1 MDYKLQNIDLAN
13 YIVFI
18 DKHISSKLREYITL
32 NLPNI
37 KKGFKIKNK
46 RFILLSDINQ
56 NLENFEA
63 IKYYYPFI
71 NHFTANDGLILE
83 LSNSLDACFIFKSVN
98 NQFIRIK
105 TDNVDSFKESINKC
119 LLKLEVEEIDYLPT
133 NINDYNDSDIKLDAE
148 VERKVQVA
156 LEQLEDLKD
165 SGQFL
170 KILPIIENYI
180 VTNSKPLGELS
191 VLKIDDDFNIFLEDY
206 ELEIK
211 LSHLTKSIYFLFLNH
226 IEGIKLNNLYQYK
239 EELFGYYKAIS
250 NRADYIKMKESIDD
264 LTNTKSN
271 AIYVHLSRIKSAF
284 INVIQPSIA
293 LSYYVDGAKL
303 KAKKILLNRKLL
315 HFKYLNSNDEI
326 DF

>member
-1 MDYKLQNIDLAN
+1 MDYKLQNIDLAD
-13 YIVFI
+13 YIVLI
-18 DKHISSKLREYITL
+18 DKHISSELREYITL
-32 NLPNI
+32 NLDSI
-37 KKGFKIKNK
+37 KRDFKIKNK

-56 NLENFEA
+56 SLQNFEA

-71 NHFTANDGLILE
+71 KHFTANNNLISE
-83 LSNSLDACFIFKSVN
+83 LSNSLDTCFIFKSTN
-98 NQFIRIK
+98 NQCIK
-105 TDNVDSFKESINKC
+105 IDIDSLDNFKDSLNKH
-119 LLKLEVEEIDYLPT
+119 LLSLKVEEFDYLPA
-133 NINDYNDSDIKLDAE
+133 NINDYNDSDIKLDTE
-148 VERKVQVA
+148 VERKVQET

-180 VTNSKPLGELS
+180 ATNNKPLRRLS
-191 VLKIDDDFNIFLEDY
+191 TLKIDDNFNIYLEDY

-226 IEGIKLNNLYQYK
+226 IEGIGLNNLSLHKQ
-239 EELFGYYKAIS
+239 ELFGYYKAIS

-264 LTNTKSN
+264 LTNIKSN

-284 INVIQPSIA
+284 VKVIQPDIA
-293 LSYYVDGAKL
+293 LNYYIDGAKL
-303 KAKKILLNRKLL
+303 KPKKILLNRKLL
-315 HFKYLNSNDEI
+315 NSKYLNDNDEI